1 MQKWVIS
8 MNKETLEYEL
18 LALIINYPELLERN
32 ILKKE
37 YFFGQDQILF
47 NAILTEYK
55 KHKVLLVENL
65 SKYSG
70 FNLEYYFQLQTDNL
84 WNTNKEIKFE
94 ELQKGIIDKYKRR
107 RFKEIT
113 DTYSGNYEKTIQDLE
128 KLLEINYQEN
138 SYIKSEDV
146 MKSLFNEKRQL
157 KLGYEEFDKDLNLSQ
172 NDLLIIGAGSGTG
185 KTAFALNLLLKLCEN
200 YQCIYFN
207 MEMSKDILY
216 KRLIAIKT
224 GISLKELNNIKKLNS
239 SDLKKVSVTS
249 SELENIILING
260 SVNTPIVKK
269 NILNIKTDKHIVVFL
284 DHIGLIKASGNSLY
298 EKMTNVAKDL
308 RTICL
313 DCNCTIIGLCQLSR
327 VSQKNNEIPKLQDL
341 RDSGEIEQSARKVV
355 LLYDEEKDSTNENH
369 NMKMIIAKNDDGNR
383 VIKDFVFER
392 YTQRFKEVKNE

>member
-8 MNKETLEYEL
+8 MNNETLEYEL

-70 FNLEYYFQLQTDNL
+70 VNLEYYFKLQTDNL
-84 WNTNKEIKFE
+84 WNTNKDIKFE

-146 MKSLFNEKRQL
+146 INSLFNEKRQL

-185 KTAFALNLLLKLCEN
+185 KTAFALNLLLKLNEN

-224 GISLKELNNIKKLNS
+224 GISLKDLNNAKKLS
-239 SDLKKVSVTS
+239 SNDLKKVSVTS

-327 VSQKNNEIPKLQDL
+327 ESQKNNEIPKLQDL

-392 YTQRFKEVKNE
+392 YTQRFKEVK

>member
-1 MQKWVIS
+1 
-8 MNKETLEYEL
+8 MNNDTLEYEL
-18 LALIINYPELLERN
+18 LALIVNYPELLERN

-37 YFFGQDQILF
+37 YFIGEDRIMFE
-47 NAILTEYK
+47 AILTEYK
-55 KHKVLLVENL
+55 KHKVILAENL
-65 SKYSG
+65 NKYNG
-70 FNLEYYFQLQTDNL
+70 MDINYYFRLITDNL

-107 RFKEIT
+107 MFKEIT
-113 DTYSGNYEKTIQDLE
+113 DTYNGNYEKTMEDL
-128 KLLEINYQEN
+128 KNLLEINYQEN

-146 MKSLFNEKRQL
+146 MNSLLNEKKQL
-157 KLGYEEFDKDLNLSQ
+157 KLGYEEFDKELNLSQ

-185 KTAFALNLLLKLCEN
+185 KTAFALNLLLKLN
-200 YQCIYFN
+200 KDYQCVYFN

-216 KRLIAIKT
+216 KRLIAIRT
-224 GISLKELNNIKKLNS
+224 GITLKALNNVRNLNPN
-239 SDLKKVSVTS
+239 DLEKVSIAS
-249 SELENIILING
+249 GDLENIILING
-260 SVNTPIVKK
+260 SINTPIIKK
-269 NILNIKTDKHIVVFL
+269 NILNVKSDKHIVVFL

-327 VSQKNNEIPKLQDL
+327 ESQKSNEIPKLQSL

-355 LLYDEEKDSTNENH
+355 LLYDTEKDSTNNNH
-369 NMKMIIAKNDDGNR
+369 NMKMIIAKNDDGSK

-392 YTQRFKEVKNE
+392 YTQRFKEVK

>member
-8 MNKETLEYEL
+8 MNNETLEYEL

-37 YFFGQDQILF
+37 YFYGQDQILF

-146 MKSLFNEKRQL
+146 INSLFNEKRQL

-224 GISLKELNNIKKLNS
+224 GISLKDLNNAKKLS
-239 SDLKKVSVTS
+239 SNDLKKISVAS
-249 SELENIILING
+249 SDLENIILING
-260 SVNTPIVKK
+260 AINTPIVKK

-392 YTQRFKEVKNE
+392 YTQRFKEIK

>member
-8 MNKETLEYEL
+8 MNNETLEYEL

-37 YFFGQDQILF
+37 YFYGQDQILF

-146 MKSLFNEKRQL
+146 INSLFNEKRQL

-224 GISLKELNNIKKLNS
+224 GISLKDLNNAKKLS
-239 SDLKKVSVTS
+239 SNDLKKISVAS
-249 SELENIILING
+249 SDLENIILING

-392 YTQRFKEVKNE
+392 YTQRFKEVK

>member
-8 MNKETLEYEL
+8 MNNETLEYEL

-146 MKSLFNEKRQL
+146 INSLFNEKRQL

-172 NDLLIIGAGSGTG
+172 NDVLIIGAGSGTG
-185 KTAFALNLLLKLCEN
+185 KTAYALNLLLKLCEN

-224 GISLKELNNIKKLNS
+224 GISLKDLNNAKKLS
-239 SDLKKVSVTS
+239 SNDLKKISVAS
-249 SELENIILING
+249 SDLENIILING
-260 SVNTPIVKK
+260 SINTPIVKK

-392 YTQRFKEVKNE
+392 YTQRFKEVK

>member
-1 MQKWVIS
+1 
-8 MNKETLEYEL
+8 MNNETLEYEL

-37 YFFGQDQILF
+37 YFFGQDQIVF
-47 NAILTEYK
+47 NAVLTEYK
-55 KHKVLLVENL
+55 EHKVLMVENL
-65 SKYSG
+65 IKYNG
-70 FNLEYYFQLQTDNL
+70 FNPEYYFKLQTDNL

-107 RFKEIT
+107 RFKEIA
-113 DTYSGNYEKTIQDLE
+113 DTYDGNYEKTIEDLE

-146 MKSLFNEKRQL
+146 MNSLFNERRQL

-172 NDLLIIGAGSGTG
+172 NDLLIIGTGSGTG

-224 GISLKELNNIKKLNS
+224 GISLKGLNNIRNLSS
-239 SDLKKVSVTS
+239 SDLERVSVAS
-249 SELENIILING
+249 SDLENIILING
-260 SVNTPIVKK
+260 SINTPIVKK

-284 DHIGLIKASGNSLY
+284 DHIGLVKASGNSLY

-327 VSQKNNEIPKLQDL
+327 GSQKNNEMPKLQDL

-392 YTQRFKEVKNE
+392 YTQRFKEVK

>member
-8 MNKETLEYEL
+8 MNNETLEYEL

-37 YFFGQDQILF
+37 YFYGQDQILF

-113 DTYSGNYEKTIQDLE
+113 DAYSGNYEKTIQDLE

-138 SYIKSEDV
+138 SYINSEDV
-146 MKSLFNEKRQL
+146 INSLFNEKRQL

-224 GISLKELNNIKKLNS
+224 GISLKDLNNAKELS
-239 SDLKKVSVTS
+239 SNDLKKISVAS
-249 SELENIILING
+249 SDLENIILING

-392 YTQRFKEVKNE
+392 YTQRFKEVK

>member
-1 MQKWVIS
+1 MVESLKELEPFGEE
-8 MNKETLEYEL
+8 NKMPVFAFKNLKIDSIRALSEGKHLKLTLKD
-18 LALIINYPELLERN
+18 NKN
-32 ILKKE
+32 MV
-37 YFFGQDQILF
+37 
-47 NAILTEYK
+47 NAI
-55 KHKVLLVENL
+55 
-65 SKYSG
+65 G
-70 FNLEYYFQLQTDNL
+70 FNLGELSNEY
-84 WNTNKEIKFE
+84 KI
-94 ELQKGIIDKYKRR
+94 GDKV
-107 RFKEIT
+107 
-113 DTYSGNYEKTIQDLE
+113 DVVGN
-128 KLLEINYQEN
+128 LEINSFNGVDNIQIN
-138 SYIKSEDV
+138 IKDV

-224 GISLKELNNIKKLNS
+224 GISLKDLNNAKELSSNDLRKISVAS
-239 SDLKKVSVTS
+239 SD
-249 SELENIILING
+249 LENIILING

-392 YTQRFKEVKNE
+392 YTQRFKEVK

>member
-8 MNKETLEYEL
+8 MNNETLEYEL

-37 YFFGQDQILF
+37 YFYGQDQILF

-65 SKYSG
+65 SKYNG
-70 FNLEYYFQLQTDNL
+70 INLEYYFQLQTDNL

-146 MKSLFNEKRQL
+146 INSLFNEKRQL

-224 GISLKELNNIKKLNS
+224 GISLKDLNNAKKLS
-239 SDLKKVSVTS
+239 SNDLKKISVAS
-249 SELENIILING
+249 SDLENIILING
-260 SVNTPIVKK
+260 SINTPIVKK

-392 YTQRFKEVKNE
+392 YTQRFKEVK

>member
-8 MNKETLEYEL
+8 MNNETLEYEL

-70 FNLEYYFQLQTDNL
+70 VNLEYYFKLQTDNL

-146 MKSLFNEKRQL
+146 INSLFNEKRQL

-185 KTAFALNLLLKLCEN
+185 KTAFALNLLLKLCED

-224 GISLKELNNIKKLNS
+224 GISLKDLNNAKKLSSNDLRKISVAS
-239 SDLKKVSVTS
+239 SD
-249 SELENIILING
+249 LENIILING
-260 SVNTPIVKK
+260 SINTPIIKK
-269 NILNIKTDKHIVVFL
+269 NILNVKSDKHIVVFL

-327 VSQKNNEIPKLQDL
+327 ESQKNNEIPKLQDL

-355 LLYDEEKDSTNENH
+355 LLFDEEKDSTNENH

-392 YTQRFKEVKNE
+392 YTQRFKEVK

>member
-8 MNKETLEYEL
+8 MNNETLEYEL

-37 YFFGQDQILF
+37 YFYGQDQILF

-146 MKSLFNEKRQL
+146 INSLFNEKRQL

-185 KTAFALNLLLKLCEN
+185 KTAFALNLLLKLCED

-224 GISLKELNNIKKLNS
+224 GISLKDLNNAKKLS
-239 SDLKKVSVTS
+239 SNDLRKISVTS
-249 SELENIILING
+249 SDLENIILING

-392 YTQRFKEVKNE
+392 YTQRFKEVK

>member
-8 MNKETLEYEL
+8 MNNETLEYEL

-37 YFFGQDQILF
+37 YFYGQDQILF

-146 MKSLFNEKRQL
+146 INSLFNEKRQL

-224 GISLKELNNIKKLNS
+224 GISLKDLNNAKELSSNDLRKISVAS
-239 SDLKKVSVTS
+239 SD
-249 SELENIILING
+249 LENIILING

-355 LLYDEEKDSTNENH
+355 LLFDEEKDSTNENH

-392 YTQRFKEVKNE
+392 YTQRFKEVK

>member
-8 MNKETLEYEL
+8 MNNETLEYEL

-146 MKSLFNEKRQL
+146 INSLFNEKRQL

-185 KTAFALNLLLKLCEN
+185 KTAYALNLLLKLCEN

-224 GISLKELNNIKKLNS
+224 GISLKDLNNAKKLSSNDLRKISVAS
-239 SDLKKVSVTS
+239 SD
-249 SELENIILING
+249 LENIILING
-260 SVNTPIVKK
+260 SINTPIVKK

-392 YTQRFKEVKNE
+392 YTQRFKEVK

>member
-8 MNKETLEYEL
+8 MNNETLEYEL

-65 SKYSG
+65 SKYRG
-70 FNLEYYFQLQTDNL
+70 INLEYYFQLQTDNL

-146 MKSLFNEKRQL
+146 INSLFNEKRQL

-185 KTAFALNLLLKLCEN
+185 KTAFALNLLLKLCED

-224 GISLKELNNIKKLNS
+224 GISLKDLNNAKKLS
-239 SDLKKVSVTS
+239 SNDLKKVSVAS
-249 SELENIILING
+249 SDLENIILING
-260 SVNTPIVKK
+260 SINTPIVKK

-392 YTQRFKEVKNE
+392 YTQRFKEVK

>member
-8 MNKETLEYEL
+8 MNNETLEYEL
-18 LALIINYPELLERN
+18 LALIINYPDLLERN

-70 FNLEYYFQLQTDNL
+70 VNLEYYFKLQTDNL

-146 MKSLFNEKRQL
+146 MNSLFNEKRQL

-224 GISLKELNNIKKLNS
+224 GISLKDLNNAKKLS
-239 SDLKKVSVTS
+239 SNDLKKVSVAS
-249 SELENIILING
+249 NDLENIILING

-327 VSQKNNEIPKLQDL
+327 GSQKNNEMPKLQDL

-392 YTQRFKEVKNE
+392 YTQRFKEVK

>member
-8 MNKETLEYEL
+8 MNNETLEYEL

-146 MKSLFNEKRQL
+146 INSLFNEKRQL

-185 KTAFALNLLLKLCEN
+185 KTAFALNLLLKLCED

-224 GISLKELNNIKKLNS
+224 GISLKDLNNAKKLS
-239 SDLKKVSVTS
+239 SNDLKKISVAS
-249 SELENIILING
+249 SDLENIILING

-341 RDSGEIEQSARKVV
+341 RDSGEIVQSARKVV

-392 YTQRFKEVKNE
+392 YTQRFKEVK

>member
-8 MNKETLEYEL
+8 MNNETLEYEL

-146 MKSLFNEKRQL
+146 INSLFNEKRQL

-185 KTAFALNLLLKLCEN
+185 KTAFALNLLLKLCED

-224 GISLKELNNIKKLNS
+224 GISLKDLNNAKKLS
-239 SDLKKVSVTS
+239 SNDLKKISVAS
-249 SELENIILING
+249 SDLENIILING
-260 SVNTPIVKK
+260 SINTPIVKK

-284 DHIGLIKASGNSLY
+284 DHIGLIKSSGNSLY

-392 YTQRFKEVKNE
+392 YTQRFKEVK

>member
-8 MNKETLEYEL
+8 MNNETLEYEL

-70 FNLEYYFQLQTDNL
+70 FNLEYYFKLQTDNL

-146 MKSLFNEKRQL
+146 MNSLFNEKRQL

-185 KTAFALNLLLKLCEN
+185 KTAFALNLLLKLCED

-224 GISLKELNNIKKLNS
+224 GISLKDLNNAKELSSNDLRKISVAS
-239 SDLKKVSVTS
+239 SD
-249 SELENIILING
+249 LENIILING

-392 YTQRFKEVKNE
+392 YTQRFKEVK

>member
-8 MNKETLEYEL
+8 MNNETLEYEL

-55 KHKVLLVENL
+55 EHKVLLVENL

-138 SYIKSEDV
+138 SYINSEDV
-146 MKSLFNEKRQL
+146 INSLFNEKRQL

-224 GISLKELNNIKKLNS
+224 GISLKDLNNAKKLS
-239 SDLKKVSVTS
+239 SNDLKKVSVTS

-392 YTQRFKEVKNE
+392 YTQRFKEVK

>member
-8 MNKETLEYEL
+8 MNNETLEYEL

-65 SKYSG
+65 SKYNG

-138 SYIKSEDV
+138 SYINSEDV
-146 MKSLFNEKRQL
+146 INSLFNEKRQL

-224 GISLKELNNIKKLNS
+224 GISLKDLNNAKELSSNDLRKISVAS
-239 SDLKKVSVTS
+239 SD
-249 SELENIILING
+249 LENIILING

-269 NILNIKTDKHIVVFL
+269 NILDIKTDKHIVVFL

-392 YTQRFKEVKNE
+392 YTQRFKEVK

>member
-8 MNKETLEYEL
+8 MNNETLEYEL

-146 MKSLFNEKRQL
+146 INSLFNEKRQL

-224 GISLKELNNIKKLNS
+224 GISLKDLNNAKKLS
-239 SDLKKVSVTS
+239 SNDLKKISVAS
-249 SELENIILING
+249 SDLENIILING
-260 SVNTPIVKK
+260 SINTPIIKK

-392 YTQRFKEVKNE
+392 YTQRFKEVK

>member
-8 MNKETLEYEL
+8 MNNETLEYEL

-37 YFFGQDQILF
+37 YFYGQDQILF

-113 DTYSGNYEKTIQDLE
+113 DTYNGNYEKTIQDLE

-146 MKSLFNEKRQL
+146 INSLFNEKRQL

-185 KTAFALNLLLKLCEN
+185 KTAYALNLLLKLCEN

-224 GISLKELNNIKKLNS
+224 GISLKDLNNAKKLSSNDLRKISVAS
-239 SDLKKVSVTS
+239 SD
-249 SELENIILING
+249 LENIILING
-260 SVNTPIVKK
+260 SINTPIIKK

-392 YTQRFKEVKNE
+392 YTQRFKEVK

>member
-8 MNKETLEYEL
+8 MNNETLEYEL

-113 DTYSGNYEKTIQDLE
+113 DAYSGNYEKTIQDLE
-128 KLLEINYQEN
+128 RLLEINYQEN

-146 MKSLFNEKRQL
+146 INSLFNEKRQL

-224 GISLKELNNIKKLNS
+224 GISLKDLNNAKKLS
-239 SDLKKVSVTS
+239 SNDLKKISVAS
-249 SELENIILING
+249 SDLENIILING
-260 SVNTPIVKK
+260 SINTPIVKK

-392 YTQRFKEVKNE
+392 YTQRFKEVK

>member
-8 MNKETLEYEL
+8 MNNETLEYEL

-146 MKSLFNEKRQL
+146 INSLFNEKRQL

-185 KTAFALNLLLKLCEN
+185 KTAFALNLLLKLCED

-224 GISLKELNNIKKLNS
+224 GISLKDLNNAKKLSSNDLRKISVAS
-239 SDLKKVSVTS
+239 SD
-249 SELENIILING
+249 LENIILING
-260 SVNTPIVKK
+260 SINTPIVKK

-355 LLYDEEKDSTNENH
+355 LLFDEEKDSTNENH

-392 YTQRFKEVKNE
+392 YTQRFKELK

>member
-55 KHKVLLVENL
+55 EHKVLLVENL

-146 MKSLFNEKRQL
+146 MNSLFNEKRQL

-224 GISLKELNNIKKLNS
+224 GISLKDLNNIKKLSS
-239 SDLKKVSVTS
+239 SDLRKISVTS

-392 YTQRFKEVKNE
+392 YTQRFKEAK

>member
-1 MQKWVIS
+1 
-8 MNKETLEYEL
+8 MNNETLEYEL

-37 YFFGQDQILF
+37 YFFGQDQIVF

-55 KHKVLLVENL
+55 KHKVLMVENL
-65 SKYSG
+65 IKYNG
-70 FNLEYYFQLQTDNL
+70 FNPEYYFQLQTDNL
-84 WNTNKEIKFE
+84 WSTNKEIKFE

-113 DTYSGNYEKTIQDLE
+113 DTYDGNYEKTIEDLE

-146 MKSLFNEKRQL
+146 MNSLFNERRQL

-224 GISLKELNNIKKLNS
+224 GISLKGLNNIRNLSS
-239 SDLKKVSVTS
+239 SDLERVSVAS
-249 SELENIILING
+249 SDLENIILING
-260 SVNTPIVKK
+260 SINTPIVKK

-284 DHIGLIKASGNSLY
+284 DHIGLVKASGNSLY

-327 VSQKNNEIPKLQDL
+327 GSQKNNEMPKLQDL

-355 LLYDEEKDSTNENH
+355 LLYDSEKDSTNDNH
-369 NMKMIIAKNDDGNR
+369 NMKIIIAKNDDGNR

-392 YTQRFKEVKNE
+392 YTQRFKEVSE

>member
-8 MNKETLEYEL
+8 MNNETLEYEL

-65 SKYSG
+65 SKYKG

-146 MKSLFNEKRQL
+146 INSLFNEKRQL

-224 GISLKELNNIKKLNS
+224 GISLKDLNNAKKLS
-239 SDLKKVSVTS
+239 SNDLKKISVAS

-260 SVNTPIVKK
+260 SINTPIVKK

-392 YTQRFKEVKNE
+392 YTQRFKEVK

>member
-8 MNKETLEYEL
+8 MNNETLEYEL

-55 KHKVLLVENL
+55 EHKVLLVENL

-128 KLLEINYQEN
+128 RLLEINYQEN

-146 MKSLFNEKRQL
+146 INSLFNEKRQL

-185 KTAFALNLLLKLCEN
+185 KTAYALNLLLKLCEN

-224 GISLKELNNIKKLNS
+224 GISLKDLNNAKKLS
-239 SDLKKVSVTS
+239 SNDLKKISVAS
-249 SELENIILING
+249 SDLENIILING
-260 SVNTPIVKK
+260 SINTPIVKK

-392 YTQRFKEVKNE
+392 YTQRFKEVK

>member
-8 MNKETLEYEL
+8 MNNETLEYEL

-55 KHKVLLVENL
+55 EHKVLLVENL

-138 SYIKSEDV
+138 SYINSEDV
-146 MKSLFNEKRQL
+146 INSLFNEKRQL

-185 KTAFALNLLLKLCEN
+185 KTAFALNLLLKLCED

-224 GISLKELNNIKKLNS
+224 GISLKDLNNAKELSSNDLRKISVAS
-239 SDLKKVSVTS
+239 SD
-249 SELENIILING
+249 LENIILING
-260 SVNTPIVKK
+260 SINTPIIKK

-392 YTQRFKEVKNE
+392 YTQRFKEVK

>member
-8 MNKETLEYEL
+8 MNNETLEYEL

-146 MKSLFNEKRQL
+146 MNSLFNEKRQL

-224 GISLKELNNIKKLNS
+224 GISLKDLNNAKKLS
-239 SDLKKVSVTS
+239 SNDLKKISVAS
-249 SELENIILING
+249 SDLENIILING

-392 YTQRFKEVKNE
+392 YTQRFKEVK

>member
-8 MNKETLEYEL
+8 MNNETLEYEL

-37 YFFGQDQILF
+37 YFYGQDQILF

-70 FNLEYYFQLQTDNL
+70 FNLEYYFKLQTDNL

-146 MKSLFNEKRQL
+146 MNSLFNEKRQL

-185 KTAFALNLLLKLCEN
+185 KTAFALNLLLKLYED

-224 GISLKELNNIKKLNS
+224 GISLKDLNNAKELSSNDLRKISVAS
-239 SDLKKVSVTS
+239 SD
-249 SELENIILING
+249 LENIILING

-392 YTQRFKEVKNE
+392 YTQRFKEVK

>member
-8 MNKETLEYEL
+8 MNNETLEY
-18 LALIINYPELLERN
+18 ELLERN

-65 SKYSG
+65 SKYRG

-113 DTYSGNYEKTIQDLE
+113 DAYSGNYEKTIQDLE
-128 KLLEINYQEN
+128 RLLEINYQEN
-138 SYIKSEDV
+138 SYINSEDV
-146 MKSLFNEKRQL
+146 INSLFNEKRQL

-185 KTAFALNLLLKLCEN
+185 KTAFALNLLLKLCED

-224 GISLKELNNIKKLNS
+224 GISLKDLNNAKELSSNDLRKISVAS
-239 SDLKKVSVTS
+239 SD
-249 SELENIILING
+249 LENIILING

-392 YTQRFKEVKNE
+392 YTQRFKEVK

>member
-8 MNKETLEYEL
+8 MNNETLEYEL

-37 YFFGQDQILF
+37 YFYGQDQILF

-138 SYIKSEDV
+138 SYIKSEEV

-185 KTAFALNLLLKLCEN
+185 KTAYALNLLLKLCEN

-224 GISLKELNNIKKLNS
+224 GISLKDLNNAKELSSNDLRKISVAS
-239 SDLKKVSVTS
+239 SD
-249 SELENIILING
+249 LENIILING
-260 SVNTPIVKK
+260 SINTPIVKK

-392 YTQRFKEVKNE
+392 YTQRFKEVK

>member
-8 MNKETLEYEL
+8 MNNETLEYEL

-146 MKSLFNEKRQL
+146 INSLFNEKRQL

-224 GISLKELNNIKKLNS
+224 GISLKDLNNAKELSSNDLRKISVAS
-239 SDLKKVSVTS
+239 SD
-249 SELENIILING
+249 LENIILING
-260 SVNTPIVKK
+260 SINTPIVKK

-392 YTQRFKEVKNE
+392 YTQRFKEVK

>member
-8 MNKETLEYEL
+8 MNNETLEYEL

-107 RFKEIT
+107 RFKEIA
-113 DTYSGNYEKTIQDLE
+113 DTYDGNYEKTIQDLE

-146 MKSLFNEKRQL
+146 MNSLFNEKRQL

-224 GISLKELNNIKKLNS
+224 GISLKDLNNAKKLSSNDLRKISVAS
-239 SDLKKVSVTS
+239 SD
-249 SELENIILING
+249 LENIILING

-327 VSQKNNEIPKLQDL
+327 GSQKNNEIPKLQDL

-383 VIKDFVFER
+383 AIKDFVFER
-392 YTQRFKEVKNE
+392 YTQRFKEVK

>member
-8 MNKETLEYEL
+8 MNNETLEYEL

-37 YFFGQDQILF
+37 YFYGQDQILF

-107 RFKEIT
+107 RFKEIA
-113 DTYSGNYEKTIQDLE
+113 DTYDGNYEKTIQDLE

-138 SYIKSEDV
+138 SYIKSEEV

-224 GISLKELNNIKKLNS
+224 GISLKDLNNAKELSSNDLRKISVAS
-239 SDLKKVSVTS
+239 SD
-249 SELENIILING
+249 LENIILING

-392 YTQRFKEVKNE
+392 YTQRFKEVK

>member
-8 MNKETLEYEL
+8 MNNETLEYEL

-113 DTYSGNYEKTIQDLE
+113 DTYSGNYEKTIRDLE

-146 MKSLFNEKRQL
+146 INSLFNEKRQL

-224 GISLKELNNIKKLNS
+224 GISLKDLNNAKKLS
-239 SDLKKVSVTS
+239 SNDLKKISVAS
-249 SELENIILING
+249 SDLENIILING
-260 SVNTPIVKK
+260 SINTPIVKK
-269 NILNIKTDKHIVVFL
+269 NIFNIKTDKHIVVFL

-392 YTQRFKEVKNE
+392 YTQRFKEVK

>member
-1 MQKWVIS
+1 MQKWVTS
-8 MNKETLEYEL
+8 MNNETLEYEL

-37 YFFGQDQILF
+37 YFYGQDQILF

-113 DTYSGNYEKTIQDLE
+113 DTYNGNYEKTIQDLE
-128 KLLEINYQEN
+128 RLLEINYQEN

-146 MKSLFNEKRQL
+146 INSLFNEKRQL

-224 GISLKELNNIKKLNS
+224 GISLKDLNNAKKLSSNDLRKISVAS
-239 SDLKKVSVTS
+239 SD
-249 SELENIILING
+249 LENIILING
-260 SVNTPIVKK
+260 SINTPIVKK

-392 YTQRFKEVKNE
+392 YTQRFKEVK